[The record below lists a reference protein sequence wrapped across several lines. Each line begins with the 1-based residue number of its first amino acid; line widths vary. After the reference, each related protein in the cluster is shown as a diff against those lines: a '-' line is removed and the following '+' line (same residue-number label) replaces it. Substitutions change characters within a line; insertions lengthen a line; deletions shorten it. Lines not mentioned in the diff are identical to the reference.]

1 MPVSL
6 VSMADRLAAIKPFDQ
21 ITSAARDAIGADVQA
36 LHVEAQTTLF
46 APGDRLPGLYLIETG
61 AVDLFSS
68 ANTLVSHRIP
78 GDSVG
83 DRSLLRGS
91 NAELIARTTEGSE
104 LLLIPAGAFKAAL
117 SQHKPL
123 SRWFDPTIEKRALAK
138 AQSDTTGLMSLSVSD
153 LMTAHLTTC
162 ASEANCHD
170 AAWIMRDQKINSLLV
185 MEDRQ
190 LQGIVTVHDLVNK
203 ILAEGKSGAI
213 SVGEVMTANPVT
225 ISPQASGLD
234 ALMTM
239 AERSIHHLPVLDSTG
254 AIVGILGHSDLFRQQ
269 AATASCMAS
278 EIVTARN
285 SAEMAEV
292 MRRLPDMLSHLVS
305 SGIRPDA
312 ICRRVTDLT
321 DAVTRRLLALAE
333 AKLGPPPVRYAWAA
347 CGSQGRREQTG
358 VSDQDNCLILGNDFL
373 PSQDSY
379 FAELARF
386 VCDGL
391 NDVGFVY
398 CPGDMMATNPKWRQ
412 PLNVWQGYFQT
423 WIAEPDDMA
432 QMLASVMFD
441 LRLIGGDQN
450 LFDDLQSNTLDRA
463 QRNSIFIRQMI
474 ANSLKH
480 MPPLGFFRSLSVIRT
495 GAHKNRLDMKHA
507 GIVPIVDLGRVYA
520 LKTGTTCANT
530 RHRLKAAED
539 GGVISPAGARDL
551 LDAYD
556 MIAETRLRHQAHQI
570 KAGQT
575 PDNYLDP
582 LELSELERTH
592 LRDAFL
598 VVKTMQSALAN
609 LP

>member
-61 AVDLFSS
+61 AVDLFST

-91 NAELIARTTEGSE
+91 DAELIARTTEESE

-203 ILAEGKSGAI
+203 ILAEGKSGVI

-379 FAELARF
+379 FGELARF